1 MKKFYNEIEFEIVK
15 FLVTEDLLN
24 VSDEVIFEEEGDG
37 NTTTIPSD
45 W

>member
-24 VSDEVIFEEEGDG
+24 ISDEVVFEEESDG
-37 NTTTIPSD
+37 NTTTVPSD